1 MAIRTATLRTE
12 VERHR
17 ASKGVGQVSSRVQG
31 PRVLPALGEYATGIA
46 AFAKGVFDV
55 GQGVREVGKAMRGI
69 NGKVGQMKARNNEV
83 DAFNYGQAVRA
94 EKDPAIQNAMRNDDF
109 DEAERIRRDNYP
121 FKSRVSFGSYW

>member
-1 MAIRTATLRTE
+1 MAIRTATLRSE

-17 ASKGVGQVSSRVQG
+17 ASGGAGLVSHRVQG

-55 GQGVREVGKAMRGI
+55 GQGVREGGKAMRSI

-83 DAFNYGQAVRA
+83 DAFNFNQASRA
-94 EKDPAIQNAMRNDDF
+94 ENDPAIQNAMRNDDF
-109 DEAERIRRDNYP
+109 EKAEAIQREKYP
-121 FKSRVSFGSYW
+121 FRSRVSFGSYW